1 MPDTFEALAVV
12 VLALLPGALY
22 TWGYE
27 RQVGSWGIT
36 RSDRLLRFIGGS
48 IAFHVIAAPLTYFLY
63 SKYWVSSVIRRGDP
77 LPWWLWG
84 LIVCYVLVPFL
95 VGDLIGRD
103 ARRGGRINK
112 SLAGP
117 NPAPTAWDHFF
128 SSNPR
133 GWVRI
138 RLMSGRWV
146 GGLFLSN
153 VPPPVAS
160 AGTRLGR
167 LRGTLNHWWKL
178 ARSRDVRWQERRE
191 RADAANRSRL
201 SRAYAA
207 AYPETQDIYLPYTV
221 IVDPDTGSLIPG
233 ADGKPQ
239 IRTRGLLLKWE
250 TIEYIEVTPFEP
262 WP

>member
-1 MPDTFEALAVV
+1 MPDTFEALAVL

-36 RSDRLLRFIGGS
+36 RTDRLLRFVGGS
-48 IAFHVIAAPLTYFLY
+48 VAFHVAAAPLTYFLY

-84 LIVCYVLVPFL
+84 LLVGYVLVPFSA
-95 VGDLIGRD
+95 GDLIGRD
-103 ARRGGRINK
+103 ANRGGRINK

-117 NPAPTAWDHFF
+117 NPAPRAWDHMF
-128 SSNPR
+128 SANPR
-133 GWVRI
+133 GWVRM
-138 RLMSGRWV
+138 RLTSGHWL

-153 VPPPVAS
+153 APPSVAPV
-160 AGTRLGR
+160 GTRWER
-167 LRGTLNHWWKL
+167 FRGTLNRQWEL
-178 ARSRDVRWQERRE
+178 AWSRDMRRQGREE

-201 SRAYAA
+201 SNAYAA

-221 IVDPDTGSLIPG
+221 IVDPDTGRLIPG
-233 ADGKPQ
+233 SDGKPQ
-239 IRTRGLLLKWE
+239 IQTRGILLKWE
-250 TIEYIEVTPFEP
+250 TIEYVEVTPFEP